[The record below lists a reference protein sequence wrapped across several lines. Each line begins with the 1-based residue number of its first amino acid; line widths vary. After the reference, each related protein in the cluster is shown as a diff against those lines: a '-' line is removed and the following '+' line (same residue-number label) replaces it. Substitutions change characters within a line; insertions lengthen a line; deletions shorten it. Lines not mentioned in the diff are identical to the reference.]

1 MRTLPLVWCALRT
14 SRLVSMRRV
23 LFNCLTIK
31 YWNMNYFQAGLLA
44 LLLVAGG
51 IVCAQEL
58 TDLNTIQRQASQGD
72 WSKAMEELD
81 KRIAANS
88 NDVESRF
95 LKGLLL
101 LQKGDTAAAREVFLE
116 ISQRFPRL
124 PEAYNNLAA
133 IYAADGQYELARQA
147 LLSAIA
153 NAPNYSPARTNLGDL
168 YVNMALD
175 SYREVLR
182 LNPNDPAS
190 KAKLKVLEQLL
201 GSGH

>member
-1 MRTLPLVWCALRT
+1 
-14 SRLVSMRRV
+14 
-23 LFNCLTIK
+23 
-31 YWNMNYFQAGLLA
+31 MNYFQAGLLA